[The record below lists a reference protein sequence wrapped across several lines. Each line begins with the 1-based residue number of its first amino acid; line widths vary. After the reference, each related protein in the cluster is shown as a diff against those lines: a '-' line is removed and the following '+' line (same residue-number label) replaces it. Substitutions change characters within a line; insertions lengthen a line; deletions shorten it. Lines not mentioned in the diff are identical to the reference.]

1 MSVKDFNSYQAVSI
15 LEGDSHHLQ
24 LAKITPTSSFQLEHI
39 VALLYFK
46 GTFTTEKFSLKLH
59 TQDQDFSQFFAQ
71 SNELNA
77 SDLHSGTDTLVWAR
91 FDFSK
96 IEMSNGFDYFLTIQ
110 GNGYARNADIKFLG
124 LVHNWSH
131 DFHTRS
137 GVYNVN
143 DLVRYPKAIQI
154 FGRV

>member
-1 MSVKDFNSYQAVSI
+1 MSVKDFNNYQAVSI
-15 LEGDSHHLQ
+15 LEDDNHHLE
-24 LAKITPTSSFQLEHI
+24 LAKITPTTSFQLEYI

-46 GTFTTEKFSLKLH
+46 GAFINEKFSLKIH
-59 TQDQDFSQFFAQ
+59 TQNDSFNYFLKQ

-91 FDFSK
+91 FDFDK
-96 IEMSNGFDYFLTIQ
+96 LEMSNGFDYYLTIQ
-110 GNGYARNADIKFLG
+110 GSGYARNANVKYLG

-131 DFHTRS
+131 DFHSRS
-137 GVYNVN
+137 GIYNVN

-154 FGRV
+154 FGRM